1 MPKLSICIV
10 NWNTRALLLQTLRSV
25 YATAGDVSLE
35 IIVVDNGSSDGSLD
49 AIRAE
54 FPSVQMIANSTNAG
68 FARANNQAIA
78 AAHGDWCLLLNSDTI
93 IKEGALQAMLAFAMS
108 RSDCGVVGCKLLNE
122 DGSLQESWAAFPS
135 LTSELLG
142 RNIRTRRLLQV
153 SPLAYDVD
161 WVGGACMLVRSDA
174 IRQVGDLDEGYFMYS
189 EETDWCYRIR
199 QAGWRVYYL
208 ADAEIV
214 HLGGGSAS
222 RASAMQLIRLY
233 GSKLRF
239 FNQHYGPGRA
249 SLLRAGFV
257 AVNTLGLIWRFGRCT
272 WRERSLKVCRD
283 QVEGKAQLIR
293 WLMNSDSTELPG
305 ALVG

>member
-1 MPKLSICIV
+1 MFKLSICIV
-10 NWNTRALLLQTLRSV
+10 NWNTRALLLQTLRSIC
-25 YATAGDVSLE
+25 ATAGDVSAE
-35 IIVVDNGSSDGSLD
+35 IIVVDNGSSDGSLN
-49 AIRAE
+49 AVRAE
-54 FPSVQMIANSTNAG
+54 FPSVQLIANSTNVG

-78 AAHGDWCLLLNSDTI
+78 AAHGDWRLLLNSDTI
-93 IKEGALQAMLAFAMS
+93 VKEGALQAMLAFATS

-142 RNIRTRRLLQV
+142 RNIRTRRLSQT

-174 IRQVGDLDEGYFMYS
+174 IRQVGGLDEGYFMYS

-222 RASAMQLIRLY
+222 RASATQLIRLY

-239 FNQHYGPGRA
+239 FSQHYGPGRT

-257 AVNTLGLIWRFGRCT
+257 GVNTLGLIWRFGQCV
-272 WRERSLKVCRD
+272 WRERSLKACRD

-293 WLMNSDSTELPG
+293 WLMDNTQLPG
-305 ALVG
+305 ALAN